1 MIRTKNMDIM
11 SLSNNNNNGWE
22 KSSQTVNAAAFW
34 RKHKD
39 REMVADTSLRS
50 ITPHIVRSRLTLFG
64 NVLVDQKHALA
75 IHNVHKKCTIHQ
87 SGGLSGST
95 GDCGAVHFGFC
106 RAIEEQRQKDLD
118 VKSHIER
125 FESVTRAV
133 RAENTK
139 HNHHHHKHSSSPT
152 GNNTNSNNVAK
163 LFIPLVKKST
173 HSSTKEKKSPTTPT
187 SPGFSLRDEVAF
199 TIHRMP
205 IYHSVN
211 IITVY

>member
-11 SLSNNNNNGWE
+11 TLSNNNNNGWE

-139 HNHHHHKHSSSPT
+139 LNHHHYKHSASPT